1 MTLRSTSHSLLRST
15 RLYPVIPTAPTTEE
29 DNLVADVLTDGAEE
43 AMVEVRHLVVDEVI
57 TLNGP
62 ETVSI

>member
-1 MTLRSTSHSLLRST
+1 MTLRSTSHSLLIST
-15 RLYPVIPTAPTTEE
+15 RPHLVKPTVPTTEE
-29 DNLVADVLTDGAEE
+29 DNLVADVLTDGVEE
-43 AMVEVRHLVVDEVI
+43 AMVEVRHLVVDEVT